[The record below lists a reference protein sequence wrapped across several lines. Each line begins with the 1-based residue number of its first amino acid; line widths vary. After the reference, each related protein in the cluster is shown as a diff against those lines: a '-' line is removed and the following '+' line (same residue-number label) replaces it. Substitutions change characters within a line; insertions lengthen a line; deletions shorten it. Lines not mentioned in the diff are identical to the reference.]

1 VAAGESSAKEIIMA
15 ETDENPQ
22 DETGK
27 DPAVATGKSSVA
39 KTKRA
44 SAGGTTRKA
53 RVIETREDSITE
65 TGPESSAKF
74 SADSVPET
82 GGDFVTETKEESVVV
97 SPVDPVAGIVE
108 AALAEDFEVLEELG
122 TEVLEEAESVAS
134 SFSGSVQMFA
144 TEASDYSKN
153 CCESSTAFV
162 GALLGA
168 KSYESAVLLQ
178 ASYAKSV
185 YARFLAHLMKMSGLY
200 WDLLGEASKPIE
212 KLTARADRAKA

>member
-1 VAAGESSAKEIIMA
+1 MT
-15 ETDENPQ
+15 ETDESPQ

-27 DPAVATGKSSVA
+27 DLAVATGKSSVA

-44 SAGGTTRKA
+44 SASGTRKA
-53 RVIETREDSITE
+53 RVIETREDSIAE
-65 TGPESSAKF
+65 TSPGFERQIQCRL
-74 SADSVPET
+74 VPET
-82 GGDFVTETKEESVVV
+82 GDDFVTETKEESEVV

-200 WDLLGEASKPIE
+200 LNLLGEASKPIE

>member
-1 VAAGESSAKEIIMA
+1 MA

-44 SAGGTTRKA
+44 SAGGTRKA
-53 RVIETREDSITE
+53 RVIETRE
-65 TGPESSAKF
+65 ESSAKF

-82 GGDFVTETKEESVVV
+82 GGDFVIETKEESVVV

-108 AALAEDFEVLEELG
+108 AALAENFEVLEELG

-200 WDLLGEASKPIE
+200 LNLLGEASKPIE

>member
-39 KTKRA
+39 KTRRA
-44 SAGGTTRKA
+44 SAGGTRKA

-65 TGPESSAKF
+65 TSPESSAKF

-200 WDLLGEASKPIE
+200 WNLLGEASKPIE